1 MVEKDWRI
9 RLKKALPRVLRA
21 VIVSIIFYLI
31 LFFISSL
38 LSPVEDFV
46 PLYRPLTDVFAAIFI
61 VLLFASELSH
71 GTVFHHIFNFAKA
84 LLFIIY
90 LIYVLN
96 GGIIPLSIPA
106 SGRPMNLVVDVRVF
120 LTILIFVLALGLSK
134 NVLQTIDFLSEKMT
148 KDQDAKT
155 LHSFDGVKG

>member
-9 RLKKALPRVLRA
+9 HLKKAIPRILKA
-21 VIVSIIFYLI
+21 VILSILFYLI

-38 LSPVEDFV
+38 LGPVEDFV

-90 LIYVLN
+90 LIYVLD
-96 GGIIPLSIPA
+96 GGILPLSIPA
-106 SGRPMNLVVDVRVF
+106 SVRPMNVVVDVRVF
-120 LTILIFVLALGLSK
+120 LTILISVLTLGLSK
-134 NVLQTIDFLSEKMT
+134 NVLQTIDFLSEKMAE
-148 KDQDAKT
+148 DQGAKT
-155 LHSFDGVKG
+155 LHSFEALKD

>member
-9 RLKKALPRVLRA
+9 RLKKALPRVLKA
-21 VIVSIIFYLI
+21 VILSVLFYLI
-31 LFFISSL
+31 LFFISSVL
-38 LSPVEDFV
+38 GRVEDFV

-90 LIYVLN
+90 LIYVLD
-96 GGIIPLSIPA
+96 GGILPLSIPA
-106 SGRPMNLVVDVRVF
+106 SVRPMNVVVDVRVF
-120 LTILIFVLALGLSK
+120 LTILISVLTLGLSK
-134 NVLQTIDFLSEKMT
+134 NVLQTIDFLSEKMAE
-148 KDQDAKT
+148 DQGAKT
-155 LHSFDGVKG
+155 LHSFEALKD

>member
-1 MVEKDWRI
+1 MVEKDWKI
-9 RLKKALPRVLRA
+9 RLKRAIPRVLKA
-21 VIVSIIFYLI
+21 VILSILFYLI

-38 LSPVEDFV
+38 LGPVKDSV

-90 LIYVLN
+90 LIYVLD
-96 GGIIPLSIPA
+96 GGVLPLSI
-106 SGRPMNLVVDVRVF
+106 SVYGRPLNVVVDVRVF
-120 LTILIFVLALGLSK
+120 LTILISILALGLSR

-148 KDQDAKT
+148 EDQGVKT
-155 LHSFDGVKG
+155 LHSFEGITD

>member
-9 RLKKALPRVLRA
+9 RLKKALPRVLKA
-21 VIVSIIFYLI
+21 VILSVLFYLI

-38 LSPVEDFV
+38 LGPVEDFV

-90 LIYVLN
+90 LIYVLD
-96 GGIIPLSIPA
+96 GGVLPLSISA
-106 SGRPMNLVVDVRVF
+106 YGRPMNVVVDVRVF
-120 LTILIFVLALGLSK
+120 LTILISVLALGLSK
-134 NVLQTIDFLSEKMT
+134 NVLQIIDFLSEKMT
-148 KDQDAKT
+148 EDQGAKT
-155 LHSFDGVKG
+155 IHSFEALTD

>member
-9 RLKKALPRVLRA
+9 HLKKAIPRILKA
-21 VIVSIIFYLI
+21 VILSILFYLI

-38 LSPVEDFV
+38 LGPVEDFV

-90 LIYVLN
+90 LIYVLD
-96 GGIIPLSIPA
+96 GGILPLSIPA
-106 SGRPMNLVVDVRVF
+106 SVRPMNVVVDVRVF
-120 LTILIFVLALGLSK
+120 LTILISVLTLGLSK
-134 NVLQTIDFLSEKMT
+134 NVLQIIDFLSEKMT
-148 KDQDAKT
+148 EDQGAKT
-155 LHSFDGVKG
+155 LHSFEALKD